1 MAPTRTLLVVLAG
14 GAGPGLET
22 LTAGRARA
30 TLPFGGTHRLIDF
43 PLSHA
48 TNGGIS
54 DVWVLEQHHAVS
66 VTEHLAGGRPWDLD
80 RTRGGVMVVGP
91 EPGEQHTGTADAL
104 ARRADAIRRHE
115 PEVVLVVPADAVY
128 RMDYAGVVARHAA
141 SGAELTVV
149 TTRHGGDL
157 ARHGVV
163 QVQEGRVTEYAHRPE
178 RPRGDLVATQVLAF
192 DPAALLAGLA
202 DVRRDRGADGLG
214 DLGDHLL
221 PALVGRGRAVEHRH
235 HGYWQEIGTV
245 DEYWRAH
252 MDLLERPPFDLD
264 DPAWPVTTRVRRQ
277 SPARIQGD
285 GRVEGAVVGPGS
297 VIEGTV
303 RHSVLGAGVRVAAGA
318 EVVDSVLLDDVRVGP
333 GASVRRT
340 VVDEGVR
347 VRGRAEV
354 GGAGEGDAVAL
365 VAAHAVVHPRKRVAA
380 GGRYPE

>member
-14 GAGPGLET
+14 GAGTRLEA
-22 LTAGRARA
+22 LTERRAA
-30 TLPFGGTHRLIDF
+30 AALPFGGTHRLVDF

-48 TNGGIS
+48 ANSGIS
-54 DVWVLEQHHAVS
+54 DVWVLAQHHPVS
-66 VTEHLAGGRPWDLD
+66 VSEHLAGGRPWDLD
-80 RTRGGVMVVGP
+80 RTRGGVLVVGP
-91 EPGEQHTGTADAL
+91 EAGDQHLGTADAL

-115 PEVVLVVPADAVY
+115 PEVVLVASADAVY
-128 RMDYAGVVARHAA
+128 RMDFADVVARHAA

-157 ARHGVV
+157 TRHGVV

-178 RPRGDLVATQVLAF
+178 RPRGDLVATGVLAF
-192 DPAALLAGLA
+192 GTAALLAGLEE
-202 DVRRDRGADGLG
+202 VRRGRGADGLG

-221 PALVGRGRAVEHRH
+221 PAMVARGGAVEHRH
-235 HGYWQEIGTV
+235 QGYWQEVGSV
-245 DEYWRAH
+245 EEYWHAH
-252 MDLLERPPFDLD
+252 MALLDRPPFDLD
-264 DPAWPVTTRVRRQ
+264 DPAWPVTTRVRRHA
-277 SPARIQGD
+277 PARLLGD
-285 GRVEGAVVGPGS
+285 GRVEHAVVGPGA
-297 VIEGTV
+297 VVEGTV
-303 RHSVLGAGVRVAAGA
+303 TRSVLGPGVRVAAGA

-333 GASVRRT
+333 GAVVRRT
-340 VVDEGVR
+340 VVDEGAR